1 MVARHRARPRPGALP
16 TVAAVLVVALA
27 VLQGLRLQA
36 WLGASEGKGAEPR
49 PSTGRRLLL
58 QESAIAGSAAFWA
71 SPNEAEAFRQDRIMN
86 AKSTLVPKI
95 RKYYQKL
102 EGLRDDLIL
111 QVEIQAG
118 ERVDFRARLAEW
130 YSGLDSVFDGYLKSP
145 GVLDARYGCT
155 PYKVEPGSVAL
166 VARGICSF
174 AQKVQMA
181 KAAGAKSVIVFDEK
195 MSKAPLEQQN
205 KTGRVISKGI
215 ANYQAGDALSGA
227 ATVPVEKGMT
237 IMSVKPELDTAPLD
251 GIMIPRA
258 NGTTVVDA
266 ILNGLSPKVL
276 DVKRSRFEDGIDRFI
291 KKDLP
296 KLMTAMEGYSL
307 IQRVSKA
314 DMSEPIVAQLKSD
327 RTAFEEAVR
336 KKDYAEIRRTFKSWN
351 DHLDP
356 EIGTWAR
363 VSRRIGT
370 FPAFREECCPEDLAE
385 TF

>member
-1 MVARHRARPRPGALP
+1 MAARHCRSSHVPARRTGTFATFATSLL
-16 TVAAVLVVALA
+16 TLA
-27 VLQGLRLQA
+27 VLRGLGLSA
-36 WLGASEGKGAEPR
+36 FLGASGGDADPSTIR
-49 PSTGRRLLL
+49 PLTGRRLLL
-58 QESAIAGSAAFWA
+58 QESALAGTAALWA
-71 SPNEAEAFRQDRIMN
+71 LQPEEAEAFRQDRIFN
-86 AKSTLVPKI
+86 AKQTLVPKI

-111 QVEIQAG
+111 QVELEAG
-118 ERVDFRARLAEW
+118 NRVDFSARPAEW
-130 YSGLDSVFDGYLKSP
+130 WSGIDSKFDGYLVSP

-155 PYKVEPGSVAL
+155 PYTVQSGGVAL

-181 KAAGAKSVIVFDEK
+181 QAAGAKSIIVFDEK

-215 ANYQAGDALSGA
+215 ATYQAGDALSGA

-237 IMSVKPELDTAPLD
+237 IMSFPAEVGKPEVD
-251 GIMIPRA
+251 GAMIPRQ
-258 NGTTVVDA
+258 NGTSVFDA
-266 ILNGLSPKVL
+266 LQNGLKPKVL
-276 DVKRSRFEDGIDRFI
+276 DVKRAKFEDGIERFI

-314 DMSEPIVAQLKSD
+314 DMSEPIVAQLKAD
-327 RTAFEEAVR
+327 RLEFEQAVKSR
-336 KKDYAEIRRTFKSWN
+336 DYGEIRRTFKNWN

-356 EIGTWAR
+356 EIGTWELTE
-363 VSRRIGT
+363 S
-370 FPAFREECCPEDLAE
+370 F
-385 TF
+385 